1 MTRLLAV
8 FFLLLTVL
16 SPVHAGSVH
25 IVLSAD
31 SDSHLQAASDIKAE
45 LEQQD
50 APPPVTVRLLK
61 PFQSFQPAADDL
73 LVTVGE
79 AATRYVSQS
88 YSEHSQ
94 LYSYINHMALPEP
107 QAKHWASVML
117 DQPLQTLLD
126 SAVDIVEGRYHNKLV
141 IAVSEENQSMRL
153 QIDQLTIPDSV
164 ELEVLVIEAEAEPA
178 KIIDQALFNAGA
190 LIALRD
196 SRIWSGETAKWMLY
210 QSYKYNVPVVGYSQ
224 SFLKAGAL
232 VSVYASLR
240 DIAHTTAQQIIGW
253 QNNQGRLTQ
262 EGILYPR
269 LSIDYN
275 KNIARALNIPLP
287 ESMTAG
293 EQNNVRD

>member
-8 FFLLLTVL
+8 IFLLLSVL

-31 SDSHLQAASDIKAE
+31 SESHQQAARDIKAE
-45 LEQQD
+45 LQRQS
-50 APPPVTVRLLK
+50 APPPAKVTLLES
-61 PFQSFQPAADDL
+61 FQSSQPAADDL
-73 LVTVGE
+73 IVTVGE
-79 AATRYVSQS
+79 AATRYVSRS
-88 YSEHSQ
+88 HPDHSQ

-107 QAKHWASVML
+107 RAKHWASVML

-126 SAVDIVEGRYHNKLV
+126 SAVDIVEGRYRNKLV
-141 IAVSEENQSMRL
+141 IAVSEENPAMRS
-153 QIDQLTIPDSV
+153 QIDQLTIPESV

-196 SRIWSGETAKWMLY
+196 PRIWSGETAKWMLY
-210 QSYKYNVPVVGYSQ
+210 QSYKYNVPVVGYSK

-232 VSVYASLR
+232 VSVYASLK
-240 DIAHTTAQQIIGW
+240 DIAELTAQQIIGW

-275 KNIARALNIPLP
+275 KNIARALNISLP

-293 EQNNVRD
+293 EQSNVRD

>member
-31 SDSHLQAASDIKAE
+31 SDSHQQAASDIKAE
-45 LEQQD
+45 LEQQN
-50 APPPVTVRLLK
+50 APPPVTVKLLK
-61 PFQSFQPAADDL
+61 PFQSLQPAADDL

-88 YSEHSQ
+88 YPEHSQ

-107 QAKHWASVML
+107 KAKHWASVML
-117 DQPLQTLLD
+117 DQPLQTLLN
-126 SAVDIVEGRYHNKLV
+126 SAVDIVEGRYRNKLV
-141 IAVSEENQSMRL
+141 IAVSEENPSMRL

-253 QNNQGRLTQ
+253 QNNQGRLIQ

-275 KNIARALNIPLP
+275 KNIARALNISLP